1 MKIQS
6 FAYKNTFQGW
16 GFDKIDFFDLTLL
29 VGVSGVGKTQILQ
42 ALRDLKQIANG
53 KAINGVEWDIVLT
66 TKDPNRY
73 RWQGQFEKITEK
85 DTISESLRDLLGQ
98 EQVLKPKLFNE
109 SIHLNDDKKP
119 ILVRKNKQ
127 IIFYGQAMPKLSLE
141 ESCVHL
147 FREEEIINPLYDAFM
162 KIIFRDHARMDKS
175 TRAQKPVSQQIYKN
189 LNMIRDSSLDTM
201 SKLGVVYELF
211 PAVFKQILS
220 NFTDIFPQIEDIKLE
235 IFEVFKPKHVLSEAW
250 VATFFFKEKN
260 VEQWIPEHR
269 MSLGMLRTFLHIAEI
284 FLCGDGTI
292 ILIDDFENS
301 LGVNCINVLTE
312 DLVFE
317 NKRIQFIVTSHHP
330 YIINKIPYEF
340 WKIVTRRGG
349 QIVTY
354 DAKTFD
360 LGDSR
365 QERFMNLINLPQ
377 YRQGLAD
384 AEIKNLIS

>member
-42 ALRDLKQIANG
+42 ALRDLKQIASG
-53 KAINGVEWDIVLT
+53 HAINGAEWDIFLT
-66 TKDPNRY
+66 TKKGDKY

-85 DTISESLRDLLGQ
+85 DNINELLIGITGK
-98 EQVLKPKLFNE
+98 EQVVKPKMKSEN
-109 SIHLNDDKKP
+109 IYINDDKQA
-119 ILVRKNKQ
+119 ILVQKNKQ
-127 IIFYGQAMPKLSLE
+127 IVFNKLLMPKLSLE

-147 FREEEIINPLYDAFM
+147 FREEELIHPLWAGFM
-162 KIIFRDHARMDKS
+162 KIIYQDH
-175 TRAQKPVSQQIYKN
+175 TRIDRSIRLQSLLSQKDYKN
-189 LNMIRDSSLDTM
+189 LQNVRESTLDIM
-201 SKLGVVYELF
+201 SKLELVYEFF
-211 PAVFKQILS
+211 PTTFEQIKN
-220 NFTDIFPQIEDIKLE
+220 NFIDIFPQIEDVKLE
-235 IFEVFKPKHVLSEAW
+235 ILKITTHKSSEMRI
-250 VATFFFKEKN
+250 TMFSFKEKN
-260 VEQWIPEHR
+260 VTQRIPAHR
-269 MSLGMLRTFLHIAEI
+269 MSSGMFRTFLHIAEI
-284 FLCGDGTI
+284 FLCSDNTI

-301 LGVNCINVLTE
+301 LGVNCIDVLTE

-330 YIINKIPYEF
+330 YIINKIPYEY

-349 QIVTY
+349 KIVTY

-384 AEIKNLIS
+384 VG

>member
-53 KAINGVEWDIVLT
+53 KAINGVEWDIVLS
-66 TKDPNRY
+66 TKHPNQY

-85 DTISESLRDLLGQ
+85 DAIGESLRDLLGQ
-98 EQVLKPKLFNE
+98 EQVVKPKIISE
-109 SIHLNDDKKP
+109 SIYLNDDKKP

-127 IIFYGQAMPKLSLE
+127 IIFYGQVMPKLSLE

-147 FREEEIINPLYDAFM
+147 FREEEFIHPLYEDFM
-162 KIIFRDHARMDKS
+162 KIIFRDHARTDKNI
-175 TRAQKPVSQQIYKN
+175 RVQKPISQKIYKN
-189 LNMIRDSSLDTM
+189 LNEIRDSSLDTM
-201 SKLGVVYELF
+201 SKLEVVHELF
-211 PAVFKQILS
+211 PVVFKQILS
-220 NFTDIFPQIEDIKLE
+220 NFIDIFPQIEGVKLE
-235 IFEVFKPKHVLSEAW
+235 ILELFKTKNVLSDAL
-250 VATFFFKEKN
+250 VAAFFFKEKS

-269 MSLGMLRTFLHIAEI
+269 MSSGMLRTFLHIAEI
-284 FLCGDGTI
+284 FLCGEGTI

-317 NKRIQFIVTSHHP
+317 NKRIQFIATSHHP

-349 QIVTY
+349 QIITY

-384 AEIKNLIS
+384 VE